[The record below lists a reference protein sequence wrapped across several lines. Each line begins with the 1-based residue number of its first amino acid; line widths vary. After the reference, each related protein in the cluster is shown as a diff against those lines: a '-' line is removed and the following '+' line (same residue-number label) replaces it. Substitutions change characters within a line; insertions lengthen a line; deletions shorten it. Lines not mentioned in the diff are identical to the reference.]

1 MFDKVFVE
9 KAARNIAGIN
19 NGSVSIDKIKGDASN
34 RSYYRI
40 SFGQNKKTLILMELA
55 EPDTPTFSS
64 PLLRG
69 REGRGSEEKVTVSAM
84 PVTELPYINILN
96 HLAKCNV
103 SVPKLFLYEKER
115 GLLFL
120 EDLGDETLHERIER
134 AGINPCMEYYKKA
147 IDELSK
153 IHACA
158 TRIKDNGCIAFG
170 RAFDTALLMWEFD
183 HFIEYGIEDAKAMKI
198 PDNDRKA
205 IRDIFN
211 SISEKLA
218 SEQRVFTHR
227 DFHSRNLMIHND
239 KISVLD
245 FQDALMGPC
254 QYDLASL
261 LRDSYIALP
270 EDMIDELIDYY
281 ISKRETTDKTIK
293 NLHLPKEVE
302 NNPPI
307 PPLIKGGKG
316 GLKAFS
322 DKRRIDRK
330 NFRELFDLMSIQR
343 NLKAAGRFAYINS
356 VKKNNFYLQFIPQT
370 LGYVK
375 KPEKYS
381 ELNNL
386 HELLGKYVEELR

>member
-1 MFDKVFVE
+1 MLDKVFVE

-19 NGSVSIDKIKGDASN
+19 NGFVSIDKIKGDASN

-40 SFGQNKKTLILMELA
+40 SFDQNKHTMILMELA
-55 EPDTPTFSS
+55 EPEAFKKA
-64 PLLRG
+64 
-69 REGRGSEEKVTVSAM
+69 EEKVAVSAI

-103 SVPKLFLYEKER
+103 DVPKLFHYEKEK

-134 AGINPCMEYYKKA
+134 AGINPCMQYYKNA
-147 IDELSK
+147 INELIK

-183 HFIEYGIEDAKAMKI
+183 HFIEYGIEGAKAMKI
-198 PDNDRKA
+198 PDNDRKT
-205 IRDIFN
+205 IRDIFY
-211 SISEKLA
+211 SISDKLA
-218 SEQRVFTHR
+218 KEPRVFTHR

-261 LRDSYIALP
+261 LRDSYVALP
-270 EDMIDELIDYY
+270 EEMIDELIEYY
-281 ISKRETTDKTIK
+281 ISKKEAIDGAKIDK
-293 NLHLPKEVE
+293 N
-302 NNPPI
+302 
-307 PPLIKGGKG
+307 
-316 GLKAFS
+316 
-322 DKRRIDRK
+322 

-375 KPEKYS
+375 MNLKKYS

-386 HELLGKYVEELR
+386 HKLLGKYVEELR

>member
-1 MFDKVFVE
+1 MLDKVFVE
-9 KAARNIAGIN
+9 KSARNIAGIN
-19 NGSVSIDKIKGDASN
+19 SSSVSIDKIKGDASN

-40 SFGQNKKTLILMELA
+40 SFKQNKHTMILMELA
-55 EPDTPTFSS
+55 EPEAFKKA
-64 PLLRG
+64 
-69 REGRGSEEKVTVSAM
+69 EEKVTVSAI

-96 HLAKCNV
+96 HLSKCDV
-103 SVPKLFLYEKER
+103 EVPKLFLYEKEK

-134 AGINPCMEYYKKA
+134 AGINACKNYYKKA
-147 IDELSK
+147 IDELIK
-153 IHACA
+153 IHTCA
-158 TRIKDNGCIAFG
+158 AKIKDNGCIAFG

-183 HFIEYGIEDAKAMKI
+183 HFIEYGIEDAKGMKI
-198 PDNDRKA
+198 PEADRKS

-218 SEQRVFTHR
+218 AEQRVFTHR

-261 LRDSYIALP
+261 LRDSYVALP
-270 EDMIDELIDYY
+270 EEMIDELIDYY
-281 ISKRETTDKTIK
+281 ISKKNAVDNAKIDK
-293 NLHLPKEVE
+293 N
-302 NNPPI
+302 
-307 PPLIKGGKG
+307 
-316 GLKAFS
+316 
-322 DKRRIDRK
+322 

-375 KPEKYS
+375 MNLKKYS
-381 ELNNL
+381 ELKNL
-386 HELLGKYVEELR
+386 QSLLGKYVEELR

>member
-1 MFDKVFVE
+1 MKVLKEYQRDLRMLDKVFIE

-19 NGSVSIDKIKGDASN
+19 GGTVNIDKIKGDASN

-40 SFGQNKKTLILMELA
+40 SFNQNKHTMILMELA
-55 EPDTPTFSS
+55 EPEAFKKA
-64 PLLRG
+64 
-69 REGRGSEEKVTVSAM
+69 EEKVTVSAI

-147 IDELSK
+147 IDELIK

-183 HFIEYGIEDAKAMKI
+183 HFIEYGIEDAKGVKI
-198 PDNDRKA
+198 PENDRRA
-205 IRDIFN
+205 IRDIFY
-211 SISEKLA
+211 SISERLA
-218 SEQRVFTHR
+218 KEQRVFTHR

-270 EDMIDELIDYY
+270 EEMIDELMEYY
-281 ISKRETTDKTIK
+281 ISKK
-293 NLHLPKEVE
+293 
-302 NNPPI
+302 
-307 PPLIKGGKG
+307 
-316 GLKAFS
+316 KAV
-322 DKRRIDRK
+322 DGAKIDRR
-330 NFRELFDLMSIQR
+330 NFSELFDLMSIQR

-370 LGYVK
+370 LGYVRK
-375 KPEKYS
+375 NLKKYS

-386 HELLGKYVEELR
+386 RELLGKYVEELR

>member
-1 MFDKVFVE
+1 MLDKGFIE
-9 KAARNIAGIN
+9 KTARDIAGIKEKPVTIN
-19 NGSVSIDKIKGDASN
+19 KLKGDASN

-40 SFGQNKKTLILMELA
+40 SFDQNKHTMILMELA

-69 REGRGSEEKVTVSAM
+69 RRRWGSEEKVTVSAI
-84 PVTELPYINILN
+84 PVIELPYINILN

-103 SVPKLFLYEKER
+103 GVPRLFHYEKEK

-134 AGINPCMEYYKKA
+134 AGINACIEYYKKA
-147 IDELSK
+147 IDELIK
-153 IHACA
+153 IHTCA

-198 PDNDRKA
+198 PENDRKA
-205 IRDIFN
+205 IRNTFH
-211 SISEKLA
+211 SISVKLA
-218 SEQRVFTHR
+218 SEPRVFTHR

-261 LRDSYIALP
+261 LRDSYIALL
-270 EDMIDELIDYY
+270 EEMIDELIEYY
-281 ISKRETTDKTIK
+281 ISKKEAVDGIK
-293 NLHLPKEVE
+293 IN
-302 NNPPI
+302 
-307 PPLIKGGKG
+307 
-316 GLKAFS
+316 
-322 DKRRIDRK
+322 RK

-375 KPEKYS
+375 KNLIKNKGLQ
-381 ELNNL
+381 EL
-386 HELLGKYVEELR
+386 HKLLSKYVEELR

>member
-1 MFDKVFVE
+1 MLDKEFIE
-9 KAARNIAGIN
+9 KTARGISGIKKGTAN
-19 NGSVSIDKIKGDASN
+19 IDKIKGDASN

-40 SFGQNKKTLILMELA
+40 SFELNKHTLILMELA
-55 EPDTPTFSS
+55 EPEAFKKA
-64 PLLRG
+64 
-69 REGRGSEEKVTVSAM
+69 EEKVTVSAI

-103 SVPKLFLYEKER
+103 DVPRLFDYKKEK

-120 EDLGDETLHERIER
+120 EDLGDETLEERIKKN
-134 AGINPCMEYYKKA
+134 GINACKEYYKKA
-147 IDELSK
+147 IDELIK
-153 IHACA
+153 IHTCA

-198 PDNDRKA
+198 PENDRKA
-205 IRDIFN
+205 IRDPFH
-211 SISEKLA
+211 SISVKLA
-218 SEQRVFTHR
+218 SEPRVFTHR
-227 DFHSRNLMIHND
+227 DYHSRNLMLHNE

-261 LRDSYIALP
+261 LRDSYIALL
-270 EDMIDELIDYY
+270 EEMIDELIEYY
-281 ISKRETTDKTIK
+281 ISKKEAVDGIK
-293 NLHLPKEVE
+293 
-302 NNPPI
+302 
-307 PPLIKGGKG
+307 
-316 GLKAFS
+316 
-322 DKRRIDRK
+322 IDRK

-375 KPEKYS
+375 KNLIKNKGLQ
-381 ELNNL
+381 EL
-386 HELLGKYVEELR
+386 HKLLSKYVEELR

>member
-1 MFDKVFVE
+1 MLDKVFVE

-19 NGSVSIDKIKGDASN
+19 SGTVNIDKIKGDASN

-40 SFGQNKKTLILMELA
+40 SFNQNKHTMILMELA
-55 EPDTPTFSS
+55 EPEAFKKA
-64 PLLRG
+64 
-69 REGRGSEEKVTVSAM
+69 EEKVTVSAI

-96 HLAKCNV
+96 HLAKYNV

-134 AGINPCMEYYKKA
+134 AGINACMKYYKKA
-147 IDELSK
+147 IDELIK
-153 IHACA
+153 IRTCA

-183 HFIEYGIEDAKAMKI
+183 HFIEYGIEGAKAMKI
-198 PDNDRKA
+198 PDNDRKT
-205 IRDIFN
+205 IRDIFY
-211 SISEKLA
+211 SISDKLA
-218 SEQRVFTHR
+218 KEPRVFTHR
-227 DFHSRNLMIHND
+227 DFHSRNLMIHDD

-270 EDMIDELIDYY
+270 EEMIDELIDYY
-281 ISKRETTDKTIK
+281 ISKKEAVDGAKIDK
-293 NLHLPKEVE
+293 N
-302 NNPPI
+302 
-307 PPLIKGGKG
+307 
-316 GLKAFS
+316 
-322 DKRRIDRK
+322 
-330 NFRELFDLMSIQR
+330 NFRKLFDLMSIQR

-375 KPEKYS
+375 MNLKKYS

-386 HELLGKYVEELR
+386 NELLGKYVEELR

>member
-1 MFDKVFVE
+1 MLDKVFVE
-9 KAARNIAGIN
+9 KGARNIAGIN
-19 NGSVSIDKIKGDASN
+19 NGSVNIDKIKGDASN

-40 SFGQNKKTLILMELA
+40 SFNQNRHTMILMELA
-55 EPDTPTFSS
+55 EPEAFKKA
-64 PLLRG
+64 
-69 REGRGSEEKVTVSAM
+69 EEKVTVSAI

-96 HLAKCNV
+96 HLAKCDV
-103 SVPKLFLYEKER
+103 AVPKFFHYEKEK

-120 EDLGDETLHERIER
+120 EDLGDETLHERIEK
-134 AGINPCMEYYKKA
+134 AGINACKNYYKKA
-147 IDELSK
+147 IDELIK
-153 IHACA
+153 IHTCA

-183 HFIEYGIEDAKAMKI
+183 HFIEYGVEDAKAMKI
-198 PDNDRKA
+198 PENDRKA
-205 IRDIFN
+205 IRAIFN

-218 SEQRVFTHR
+218 AEPRVFTHR

-239 KISVLD
+239 NISVLD

-261 LRDSYIALP
+261 LRDSYVALP
-270 EDMIDELIDYY
+270 EEMIDELMEYY
-281 ISKRETTDKTIK
+281 ISKKKAVDSAKIDK
-293 NLHLPKEVE
+293 N
-302 NNPPI
+302 
-307 PPLIKGGKG
+307 
-316 GLKAFS
+316 
-322 DKRRIDRK
+322 
-330 NFRELFDLMSIQR
+330 NFRRLFDLVSIQR

-375 KPEKYS
+375 KNLKKYS
-381 ELNNL
+381 ELKNL

>member
-1 MFDKVFVE
+1 MLDKVFVE

-19 NGSVSIDKIKGDASN
+19 GGSVSIDKIKGDASN

-40 SFGQNKKTLILMELA
+40 SFELNKHTLILMELA
-55 EPDTPTFSS
+55 ELEAFKK
-64 PLLRG
+64 
-69 REGRGSEEKVTVSAM
+69 SEEKVTISAI

-103 SVPKLFLYEKER
+103 SVPKLFQYEKEK

-134 AGINPCMEYYKKA
+134 AGINACMEYYKKA
-147 IDELSK
+147 IDELIN
-153 IHACA
+153 IHTCA

-170 RAFDTALLMWEFD
+170 RVFDNALLMWEFD
-183 HFIEYGIEDAKAMKI
+183 HFIEYGIEDAKGMKI
-198 PDNDRKA
+198 PVAERKA
-205 IRDIFN
+205 IRDIFY

-218 SEQRVFTHR
+218 KEQRVFTHR
-227 DFHSRNLMIHND
+227 DFHGRNLMIHND
-239 KISVLD
+239 KIIVLD

-254 QYDLASL
+254 QYDLSSL
-261 LRDSYIALP
+261 LRDSYVALP
-270 EDMIDELIDYY
+270 EEMINELTEYY
-281 ISKRETTDKTIK
+281 ISKIETVDGQK
-293 NLHLPKEVE
+293 
-302 NNPPI
+302 
-307 PPLIKGGKG
+307 
-316 GLKAFS
+316 
-322 DKRRIDRK
+322 IDRR

-370 LGYVK
+370 LSYVK
-375 KPEKYS
+375 KNLKKYS
-381 ELNNL
+381 ELSNL

>member
-1 MFDKVFVE
+1 MLDKVFVE
-9 KAARNIAGIN
+9 KSARNIAGIN
-19 NGSVSIDKIKGDASN
+19 SSSVSIDKIKGDASN

-40 SFGQNKKTLILMELA
+40 SFDQNKHTMILMELA
-55 EPDTPTFSS
+55 EPEAFKKA
-64 PLLRG
+64 
-69 REGRGSEEKVTVSAM
+69 EEKVTVSAI

-96 HLAKCNV
+96 HLSKCDV
-103 SVPKLFLYEKER
+103 EVPKLFLYEKEK

-134 AGINPCMEYYKKA
+134 AGINACMEYYKKA
-147 IDELSK
+147 IDELIK
-153 IHACA
+153 IHSCA

-170 RAFDTALLMWEFD
+170 RAFDTALLMWEFE
-183 HFIEYGIEDAKAMKI
+183 HFIEYGIPVCRTGREDAKGIKI
-198 PDNDRKA
+198 PEDDRKA
-205 IRDIFN
+205 IRDIFY

-218 SEQRVFTHR
+218 KEQRVFTHR

-239 KISVLD
+239 NISVLD

-270 EDMIDELIDYY
+270 EEMIDELIEYY
-281 ISKRETTDKTIK
+281 ISKKKAVDSSKIDK
-293 NLHLPKEVE
+293 N
-302 NNPPI
+302 
-307 PPLIKGGKG
+307 
-316 GLKAFS
+316 
-322 DKRRIDRK
+322 

-370 LGYVK
+370 LGYVRK
-375 KPEKYS
+375 NLKRYT

-386 HELLGKYVEELR
+386 RELLGKYVEELR